1 MKEHIWFWVVS
12 QIGFI
17 SLKNLLNYFSHIATF
32 VSCRYRH
39 LVNFYWAS
47 IKSTLLRFKHV
58 NSDSRFFSY
67 SGNKKMGKYE
77 KFEQSINA
85 LNAILYNDCQ
95 GTIRNLGTSFKAREK
110 KTSFGF

>member
-1 MKEHIWFWVVS
+1 MS
-12 QIGFI
+12 TQIRG
-17 SLKNLLNYFSHIATF
+17 
-32 VSCRYRH
+32 
-39 LVNFYWAS
+39 
-47 IKSTLLRFKHV
+47 
-58 NSDSRFFSY
+58 FFSY
-67 SGNKKMGKYE
+67 SGKKNNMGKYE

>member
-1 MKEHIWFWVVS
+1 
-12 QIGFI
+12 
-17 SLKNLLNYFSHIATF
+17 
-32 VSCRYRH
+32 
-39 LVNFYWAS
+39 
-47 IKSTLLRFKHV
+47 
-58 NSDSRFFSY
+58 
-67 SGNKKMGKYE
+67 MGKYE

>member
-1 MKEHIWFWVVS
+1 MS
-12 QIGFI
+12 TQIR
-17 SLKNLLNYFSHIATF
+17 
-32 VSCRYRH
+32 V
-39 LVNFYWAS
+39 
-47 IKSTLLRFKHV
+47 
-58 NSDSRFFSY
+58 FFSY
-67 SGNKKMGKYE
+67 SGKKKMGKYE